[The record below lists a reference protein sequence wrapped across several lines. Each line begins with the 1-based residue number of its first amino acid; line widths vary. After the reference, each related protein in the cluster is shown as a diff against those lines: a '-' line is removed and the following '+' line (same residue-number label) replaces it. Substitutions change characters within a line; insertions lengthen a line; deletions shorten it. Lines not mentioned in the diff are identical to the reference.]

1 MNDGC
6 DQMRLIKVGKFKINV
21 SDNET
26 HIAKVSELP
35 FQSMLMVSLSFMG
48 TFIILITLS
57 FYGTK
62 LQDLILQV
70 TKDSDNIKWDAFSR
84 WSFCP
89 NFARGSIEKTTIGRM
104 HPTLWPIQSL
114 RGRSGC

>member
-21 SDNET
+21 SDNEK
-26 HIAKVSELP
+26 HITKVNELP
-35 FQSMLMVSLSFMG
+35 YKSMLMVSLSFMG

-62 LQDLILQV
+62 LQDLILQLK
-70 TKDSDNIKWDAFSR
+70 KDGDNI
-84 WSFCP
+84 
-89 NFARGSIEKTTIGRM
+89 
-104 HPTLWPIQSL
+104 WPI
-114 RGRSGC
+114 RK